1 MEELLSFLNSIALS
15 GGRPLSPECL
25 DCLRAVIK
33 NTTVKKEE
41 YLLSAGQ
48 VCANIYFIRSGLLKC
63 FYMLRDKKVSDWF
76 FGPNETVVSIDSF
89 YDQTPG
95 IDYMQALKDSRLFY
109 ISYEE
114 YDHLFRTFVEF
125 NVVGR
130 ILTNKYLRVWHV
142 HARNIRRLTKYERYL
157 YLLEHQPD
165 LINDVPVQDV
175 ASYLDMAPA
184 TLSRMRGRIVN
195 PSRSTRRRSDIPG
208 RK

>member
-15 GGRPLSPECL
+15 GGWPLSPGCL

-89 YDQTPG
+89 YDQAPG
-95 IDYMQALKDSRLFY
+95 IDYVQALQESHLFY

-114 YDHLFRTFVEF
+114 YNHLFRTFVEF

-130 ILTNKYLRVWHV
+130 ILTNKYLRVWHRQ
-142 HARNIRRLTKYERYL
+142 ARNIRMLSKYERYL
-157 YLLEHQPD
+157 YLMEHQPG
-165 LINDVPVQDV
+165 LINDVPGQDL
-175 ASYLDMAPA
+175 ASYLDMRPE
-184 TLSRMRGRIVN
+184 TLSRIRARIL
-195 PSRSTRRRSDIPG
+195 
-208 RK
+208 